1 MAYWVVVGCAI
12 AALASR
18 IETELSCTSCVCYS
32 YYYTNFHHSLVLANE
47 VTNGGIYHSC
57 QSSCI
62 FQGNYLFSSISASVI
77 VLLVQGVRYQV
88 GDVVSI
94 LGDDGLVYYCLLR
107 GFLRDQ
113 YGQLSAAL
121 TWLLPKIPSP
131 SCFDP
136 MNFILG

>member
-32 YYYTNFHHSLVLANE
+32 YYYTNFHHSHVLANE

-77 VLLVQGVRYQV
+77 VLLVRVFDIKSVMSYQYWV
-88 GDVVSI
+88 MMALFTTVCSEASYEINMVSCP
-94 LGDDGLVYYCLLR
+94 LH
-107 GFLRDQ
+107 
-113 YGQLSAAL
+113 
-121 TWLLPKIPSP
+121 
-131 SCFDP
+131 
-136 MNFILG
+136 